1 MIWRRASV
9 DDSRLGETSGGGTSH
24 TPGGVGPAHS
34 PSPTPSRA
42 VYGFLLFLMSNFFLV
57 MYFVW
62 ALVPDD
68 MLHSAGLDFFP
79 QKYWAVAMPIY
90 LSIAF
95 LAFVFLVYPMMGRLQ
110 CDEAWDIYQPA
121 VDTHTMYRDQ
131 LPDQPEGAVPPVYDM
146 TPEEVQQYLANIQ
159 Q

>member
-9 DDSRLGETSGGGTSH
+9 GDSKDISGGNPQTSGG
-24 TPGGVGPAHS
+24 VAPAHS

-68 MLHSAGLDFFP
+68 LLHTAGLHFLP

-90 LSIAF
+90 LSVAF

-110 CDEAWDIYQPA
+110 CHEAWDAYQPA
-121 VDTHTMYRDQ
+121 VDTHTIYRDQ
-131 LPDQPEGAVPPVYDM
+131 LPEQPEGAVPPVYDM
-146 TPEEVQQYLANIQ
+146 RPEEVHQYLANLKQ
-159 Q
+159 E